1 MKQNTCLKSIWG
13 VAAVIASFLS
23 QNASAQ
29 SSSLAANATLVA
41 NQFLSAKGV
50 GTNCSF
56 KATMQVDGNFVIYR
70 GAVATWFSGTAN
82 RPGAKIIM
90 QGDGNLVIYGGAG
103 AAIWSSGTR
112 GKGGTKVTLKGNGQ
126 LLMTSSSGG
135 TIWAVGPAAVGCSE
149 APSNGPT
156 VPVTAPSVPPTI
168 GGSSI
173 NTGTTFLSNNSSL
186 TSIGQGT
193 NCTFKAI
200 MQTDGNFVFY
210 RGTQVIWASG
220 SAGAGAKL
228 FFQHD
233 GNLVIYRANG
243 TSSWSSA
250 TAGKGGTKLSVHGT
264 GQIKMTNASGN
275 VVWQVGTPAAGC
287 VETAASLAADAI
299 RGMLKNN
306 EYLKIELRRL
316 VELMLGR
323 PMDESQLVNIKP
335 TFVEMVKAIGG
346 SQEYFARCGGTN
358 DLFLRQLMQDVA
370 GRQPSAAEL
379 TAGLAGITAGGRG
392 NAVNAYLSN
401 QSAKN
406 KRVNDLYR
414 RFLRR
419 EVTTSELSAANSRNN
434 EVETIVLILASN
446 EYKSLAAA
454 RDDI

>member
-1 MKQNTCLKSIWG
+1 
-13 VAAVIASFLS
+13 
-23 QNASAQ
+23 
-29 SSSLAANATLVA
+29 
-41 NQFLSAKGV
+41 
-50 GTNCSF
+50 
-56 KATMQVDGNFVIYR
+56 
-70 GAVATWFSGTAN
+70 
-82 RPGAKIIM
+82 
-90 QGDGNLVIYGGAG
+90 
-103 AAIWSSGTR
+103 
-112 GKGGTKVTLKGNGQ
+112 
-126 LLMTSSSGG
+126 
-135 TIWAVGPAAVGCSE
+135 
-149 APSNGPT
+149 
-156 VPVTAPSVPPTI
+156 
-168 GGSSI
+168 
-173 NTGTTFLSNNSSL
+173 
-186 TSIGQGT
+186 
-193 NCTFKAI
+193 
-200 MQTDGNFVFY
+200 
-210 RGTQVIWASG
+210 
-220 SAGAGAKL
+220 
-228 FFQHD
+228 
-233 GNLVIYRANG
+233 
-243 TSSWSSA
+243 
-250 TAGKGGTKLSVHGT
+250 
-264 GQIKMTNASGN
+264 MTNASGN

-434 EVETIVLILASN
+434 EVETIVLILGSN